1 MANDYIIVTRTNRPQ
16 LGNQA
21 IRAANL
27 LKELRELIDGLNDA
41 GQHMNDGS
49 TYTTLEAQFGLSA
62 GAGANFLSLVD
73 TINTLLNKNTDVTGA
88 NRLSQLDEFQSRLAG
103 Q

>member
-1 MANDYIIVTRTNRPQ
+1 MAADYIVVTKTSRPQ
-16 LGNQA
+16 VGNQL

-27 LKELRELIDGLNDA
+27 TKELRELVDGLNDA
-41 GQHMNDGS
+41 GQHMFNGAD
-49 TYTTLEAQFGLSA
+49 YTLFEQQFGVSN
-62 GAGANFLSLVD
+62 GANVLTLLGL
-73 TINTLLNKNTDVTGA
+73 INTIFNSNGEVTGA

>member
-1 MANDYIIVTRTNRPQ
+1 MAADYIVVTKTSRPQ
-16 LGNQA
+16 LGNQL

-27 LKELRELIDGLNDA
+27 TKELRELVDGLNDA
-41 GQHMNDGS
+41 GQHMFNGAD
-49 TYTTLEAQFGLSA
+49 YTLFEQQFGVSN
-62 GAGANFLSLVD
+62 GANVLTLLGL
-73 TINTLLNKNTDVTGA
+73 INTIFNSNGEVTGA